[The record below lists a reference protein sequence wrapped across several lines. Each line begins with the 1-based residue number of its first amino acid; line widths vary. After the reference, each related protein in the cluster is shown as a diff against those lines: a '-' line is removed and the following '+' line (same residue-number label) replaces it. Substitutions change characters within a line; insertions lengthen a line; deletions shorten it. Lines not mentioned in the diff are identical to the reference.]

1 MKKII
6 YQIEFF
12 SDWHIGSGLAVAGDV
27 DMAVLKDEKG
37 LPYIPGKTLKGL
49 LRHAAETIG
58 QFQSSLVSND
68 YIERAFGL
76 KTDPQEKK
84 DDDKETIGQCFFSN
98 AYLSDNV
105 QKNINSDYL
114 YRKIA
119 STKIDEGTGTAKD
132 KSLRKME
139 VTIPLVLVA
148 EIAEVNVEWIAHF
161 EKVFKMMKRLG
172 GSRHRGFG
180 RCEFSILNQENQTEA

>member
-12 SDWHIGSGLAVAGDV
+12 SDWHIGSGLSVAGDV
-27 DMAVLKDEKG
+27 DMAVLKGENK

-49 LRHAAETIG
+49 LRHAAETIS
-58 QFQSSLVSND
+58 QFQPAIISPSF
-68 YIERAFGL
+68 IENVFGE
-76 KTDPQEKK
+76 KTEPGS
-84 DDDKETIGQCFFSN
+84 DKESLNQCFFSS
-98 AYLSDNV
+98 AYLSDDV
-105 QKNINSDYL
+105 QKSVGNKSDYL

-119 STKIDEGTGTAKD
+119 STSIDEKTGTAKD
-132 KSLRKME
+132 QSLRKIE

-148 EIAEVNVEWIAHF
+148 EIADVNDEWVTHF
-161 EKVFKMMKRLG
+161 EKIFKMMKRLG

-180 RCEFSILNQENQTEA
+180 RCEFSILKQENQTEA

>member
-12 SDWHIGSGLAVAGDV
+12 SDWHIGSGLSVAGDV
-27 DMAVLKDEKG
+27 DMAVLKDENK

-49 LRHAAETIG
+49 LRHAAETIS
-58 QFQSSLVSND
+58 QFQNNGLDNL
-68 YIERAFGL
+68 IKEAFGL
-76 KTDPQEKK
+76 KTEPNSDE
-84 DDDKETIGQCFFSN
+84 ESLGQCFFSN
-98 AYLSDNV
+98 AYLSSELQNQIGD
-105 QKNINSDYL
+105 STDYL

-119 STKIDEGTGTAKD
+119 STKIDNKTGTAVD

-148 EIAEVNVEWIAHF
+148 EISELKEEWGVHF

-180 RCEFSILNQENQTEA
+180 RCEFSIVKQEN